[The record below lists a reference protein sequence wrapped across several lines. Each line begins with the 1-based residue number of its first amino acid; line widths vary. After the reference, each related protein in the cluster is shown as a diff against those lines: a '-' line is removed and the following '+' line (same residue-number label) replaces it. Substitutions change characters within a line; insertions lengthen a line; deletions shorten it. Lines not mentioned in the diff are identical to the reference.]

1 LLDQITEQLK
11 AKNLHLNMAKKPLMQ
26 RAEMN
31 FFRILLNLETKRYS
45 MSLVKDV
52 LLVRKT

>member
-1 LLDQITEQLK
+1 
-11 AKNLHLNMAKKPLMQ
+11 MAKKPLKQ
-26 RAEMN
+26 LIEIN
-31 FFRILLNLETKRYS
+31 FFRILFNLETKRYS

>member
-1 LLDQITEQLK
+1 MT
-11 AKNLHLNMAKKPLMQ
+11 KKPLKQ
-26 RAEMN
+26 LIEIN

-52 LLVRKT
+52 LLVHKT